1 MKNPKWVDVHFRIW
15 VKYDAD
21 VWGDPT
27 TDPSAEDLMCI
38 DLSQRLFDGNEENV
52 DEALEVVATETLA
65 VK

>member
-15 VKYDAD
+15 VLYDAD

-27 TDPSAEDLMCI
+27 TDPSAEDFMCI
-38 DLSQRLFDGNEENV
+38 DLSQRLFDGNEENT
-52 DEALEVVATETLA
+52 DEALKVVATETVD